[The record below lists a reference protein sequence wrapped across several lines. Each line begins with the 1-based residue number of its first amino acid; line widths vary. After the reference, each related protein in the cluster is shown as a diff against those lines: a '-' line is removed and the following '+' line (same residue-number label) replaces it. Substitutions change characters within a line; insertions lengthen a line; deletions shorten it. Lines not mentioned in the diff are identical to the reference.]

1 MYARATIVCLL
12 LLGVTLEA
20 RSADVTTYGTGLVPC
35 SAYLDARQKES
46 SAEVV
51 PFIDWLVGYFSGA
64 NATSRRHNNIL
75 GASDIAA
82 ALTRLDVI
90 CRHQPKAQYAV
101 AAGSFMFGA
110 ASAAGAHSVEV
121 TRYGS
126 GFKPCQS
133 YIEARGPQSSDSEEF
148 MQWLG
153 GYLSGVNAISLRT
166 NDVLG
171 TSELDQ
177 AVYWLDAYCSSHPVE
192 PFSVAVSALVYAGP
206 LSSTLADSRHRNR

>member
-20 RSADVTTYGTGLVPC
+20 RSAAVTTYGTGLIPC

-46 SAEVV
+46 SAEIL

-64 NATSRRHNNIL
+64 NATSNRHNNIL
-75 GASDIAA
+75 GASDITA
-82 ALTRLDVI
+82 ALTRLDGI
-90 CRHQPKAQYAV
+90 CRHQPEAQFAK
-101 AAGSFMFGA
+101 AAGTLMLGA

-133 YIEARGPQSSDSEEF
+133 YIEARGPQSIDGDEF
-148 MQWLG
+148 IQWLG

-166 NDVLG
+166 DDVLG

-177 AVYWLDAYCSSHPVE
+177 AVYWLDAYCSSHPIE
-192 PFSVAVSALVYAGP
+192 PFSQAVSALVYAGP
-206 LSSTLADSRHRNR
+206 INSALVDSRHRNR

>member
-1 MYARATIVCLL
+1 MNALATIACLL
-12 LLGVTLEA
+12 LLGMTFEA

-35 SAYLDARQKES
+35 GTYLDARQKDS

-51 PFIDWLVGYFSGA
+51 AFSDWLVGYFSGA
-64 NATSRRHNNIL
+64 NATSNRHNNFL
-75 GASDIAA
+75 GASDVNA
-82 ALTRLDVI
+82 ALGRLDEI
-90 CRHQPKAQYAV
+90 CRHKPSAQFAS
-101 AAGSFMFGA
+101 AAGTLLFGA

-133 YIEARGPQSSDSEEF
+133 YIEARGPQSLDGEEF
-148 MQWLG
+148 VQWLG

-171 TSELDQ
+171 ASELDQ
-177 AVYWLDAYCSSHPVE
+177 AVYWLDTYCSSHPVA
-192 PFSVAVSALVYAGP
+192 PFSQAVSALVYSGP
-206 LSSTLADSRHRNR
+206 INSALVDSGHRNR